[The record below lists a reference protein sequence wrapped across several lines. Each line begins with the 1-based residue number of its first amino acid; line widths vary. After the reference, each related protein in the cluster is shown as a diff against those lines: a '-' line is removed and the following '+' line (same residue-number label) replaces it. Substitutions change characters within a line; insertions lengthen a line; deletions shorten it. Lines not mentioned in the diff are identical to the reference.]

1 MATRWAR
8 KGRVPPPGEETRFTK
23 EKKALAKA
31 SQWLKW
37 WEVFK
42 VGDNQ

>member
-8 KGRVPPPGEETRFTK
+8 KGQVPPSGEERRFTK
-23 EKKALAKA
+23 AKEALAKA

-37 WEVFK
+37 WEVLRA
-42 VGDNQ
+42 GDNQ